1 MTEPRMT
8 PGEIGKLLGLMALAD
23 NRKPPDED
31 DKEGRAA
38 MIAFWLEMIGDL
50 TYADCALA
58 VRDHYRESREWIMPA
73 DIRLRVRR
81 MRDAR
86 LKTVPEPV
94 PPPELLEDDEAY
106 CEWLRLETKR
116 IADGKPDLRAIGGA
130 S

>member
-86 LKTVPEPV
+86 LKAVPEPV

-116 IADGKPDLRAIGGA
+116 IADGKPGLRAIGGA